1 MTQVGMFVVV
11 LISCNGFPSLIS
23 ILLSL
28 LHASALSIGTIIT
41 VCFPDENDLKVTFLK
56 YDPQANSQDV
66 MVCVN
71 WRFDGR
77 QPLLLLW
84 SKGSNPGCQCFHV
97 QCCRS
102 GKCSVKDRPPWWLHW
117 CLGVCGN
124 GSSPSSFWTLSSSL
138 WVLGMVCLRF

>member
-1 MTQVGMFVVV
+1 MTQVGMFVVVV

-71 WRFDGR
+71 
-77 QPLLLLW
+77 
-84 SKGSNPGCQCFHV
+84 
-97 QCCRS
+97 
-102 GKCSVKDRPPWWLHW
+102 
-117 CLGVCGN
+117 
-124 GSSPSSFWTLSSSL
+124 
-138 WVLGMVCLRF
+138 